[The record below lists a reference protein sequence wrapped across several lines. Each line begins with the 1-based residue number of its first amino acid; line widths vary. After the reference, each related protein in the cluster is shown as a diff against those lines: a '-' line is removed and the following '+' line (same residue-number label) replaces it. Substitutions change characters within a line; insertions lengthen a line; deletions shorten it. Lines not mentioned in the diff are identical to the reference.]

1 MLTAV
6 VVRKFNLYYLLFLLL
21 CNMHND
27 IKLNTCALDE
37 KIPRAS
43 SALAMAGTAAVTDSG
58 EMLAEWRFFFPHSH
72 SCFSCS
78 TVLSRNGSDCVSM

>member
-6 VVRKFNLYYLLFLLL
+6 VVRKFNLCYLLFLLL

-37 KIPRAS
+37 KIPRAL
-43 SALAMAGTAAVTDSG
+43 SALVMEGTAAVTDSG
-58 EMLAEWRFFFPHSH
+58 EMLAE
-72 SCFSCS
+72 
-78 TVLSRNGSDCVSM
+78 